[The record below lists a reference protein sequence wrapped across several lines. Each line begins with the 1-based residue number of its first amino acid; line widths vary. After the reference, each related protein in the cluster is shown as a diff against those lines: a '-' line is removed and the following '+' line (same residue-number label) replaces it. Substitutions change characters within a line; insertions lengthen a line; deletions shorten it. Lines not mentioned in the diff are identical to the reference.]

1 MKNKRPKITSSLKPK
16 NMKNKSTFLR
26 GLSMAFGIFTVMG
39 IAILALML
47 IIRVITGV

>member
-1 MKNKRPKITSSLKPK
+1 
-16 NMKNKSTFLR
+16 MKNKSTFLR